1 MKKGCLTKL
10 MFLRST
16 KRSTLRSDF
25 LNPPVLIA
33 LLLGAAAA
41 EIKHMRFVLI
51 SVLLLCAMARQTGAA
66 TITVT
71 NTNDCGPGSL
81 RQALANANNG
91 DTISFT
97 VTGTIALTSG
107 GLAVTKNVTISGPGA
122 NQLAVNGN
130 QALFAFG
137 VFPQRTVSISGLRI
151 RNAQVGVY
159 NNQGTV
165 SVSNCALSGNSSA
178 GLYNHAGASMTV
190 ANSNISNNSGTGADN
205 QGTLTVS
212 SCVLSD
218 NSNAGISNSG
228 TVTVSNCALSG
239 NSGGMTSF
247 GTLTVSYCE
256 ISGNSGDGIFN
267 GGTLTVSNCA
277 LSGNSG
283 DGIGNR
289 AFSSGA
295 ASLTVVNSNV
305 SDNHSIGISNYVE
318 EFATLTVTMRS
329 TTVSGNSAGGVLA
342 QGGGVIFGGGI
353 QVTVTD
359 CTVSGNS
366 FWGGIHAT
374 GLTNLTVTNSTISG
388 NSANTG
394 FPGGDSGGGIY
405 GANLVENS
413 TISGNSAATSGGG
426 IYGSIEIVN
435 STISGNSA
443 GTSGGGIYN
452 FPYSLNVANSTITG
466 NSAPSGGGIYNKRP
480 PVGDIVVE
488 ISNTILNAG
497 ASGENIFNDG
507 GTITSLGYNLS
518 SDDGGGYLTGPG
530 DQINTDPLLGPLQNN
545 GGPTFTHALL
555 PGSPAI
561 DAGDPNFSPPPF
573 DDQRGC
579 PRVINGRI
587 DIGSFERQPLGR
599 SCVTPRPRPTP
610 SPRP

>member
-1 MKKGCLTKL
+1 M
-10 MFLRST
+10 
-16 KRSTLRSDF
+16 
-25 LNPPVLIA
+25 
-33 LLLGAAAA
+33 LL
-41 EIKHMRFVLI
+41 F
-51 SVLLLCAMARQTGAA
+51 CAVVIQLDAA

-71 NTNDCGPGSL
+71 NTNDSGPGSL

-91 DTISFT
+91 DRINFA
-97 VTGTIALTSG
+97 VTGAITLTSG
-107 GLAVTKNVTISGPGA
+107 GLGITKNVTISGPGV

-130 QALFAFG
+130 QALFVFG

-165 SVSNCALSGNSSA
+165 SVSNCVLSGNSSA
-178 GLYNHAGASMTV
+178 GLYNHTGASMTV

-205 QGTLTVS
+205 NQGTLSVS
-212 SCVLSD
+212 NCVLSG
-218 NSNAGISNSG
+218 NSDTGIFNSG

-239 NSGGMTSF
+239 NAGGMSSF
-247 GTLTVSYCE
+247 GTLTVSNCV

-267 GGTLTVSNCA
+267 GGTLTVSNCDI
-277 LSGNSG
+277 SGNSG
-283 DGIGNR
+283 DGIGNH
-289 AFSSGA
+289 AFSSGT
-295 ASLTVVNSNV
+295 ASLTIVNSNV
-305 SDNHSIGISNYVE
+305 SDNDSIGISNSVD
-318 EFATLTVTMRS
+318 EFGTLTVTIRS
-329 TTVSGNSAGGVLA
+329 TTVSGNSAGGVVA
-342 QGGGVIFGGGI
+342 NGGGVIFGGSI
-353 QVTVTD
+353 QVTITD

-374 GLTNLTVTNSTISG
+374 GLTNLFVTDSTISG
-388 NSANTG
+388 NSANAG
-394 FPGGDSGGGIY
+394 FPDGDSGGGIH
-405 GANLVENS
+405 GAVSVENC

-426 IYGSIEIVN
+426 IYGGFIEISN

-443 GTSGGGIYN
+443 GTSGGGIYELGA
-452 FPYSLNVANSTITG
+452 SHEVWLRVTNSTITG
-466 NSAPSGGGIYNKRP
+466 NSAPSGGGIYNKLYAI
-480 PVGDIVVE
+480 GSVVE

-530 DQINTDPLLGPLQNN
+530 DQINTDPLLGPLQDN

-573 DDQRGC
+573 NDQRGC
-579 PRVINGRI
+579 SFDRVFNGRI
-587 DIGSFERQPLGR
+587 DIGSFETQPPR
-599 SCVTPRPRPTP
+599 RPCAATPRPRPTP
-610 SPRP
+610 PPRP

>member
-1 MKKGCLTKL
+1 MKL
-10 MFLRST
+10 
-16 KRSTLRSDF
+16 
-25 LNPPVLIA
+25 
-33 LLLGAAAA
+33 
-41 EIKHMRFVLI
+41 EIKHMRFALI
-51 SVLLLCAMARQTGAA
+51 SVLVLCAMGARQTGAA
-66 TITVT
+66 TIIVT
-71 NTNDCGPGSL
+71 NTNDSGPGSL

-91 DTISFT
+91 DTINFS
-97 VTGTIALTSG
+97 VTGAITLSSD
-107 GLAVTKNVTISGPGA
+107 GLAVTENVTISGPGA

-130 QALFAFG
+130 QALFVFG

-165 SVSNCALSGNSSA
+165 SVSNCVLSGNSGA

-205 QGTLTVS
+205 QGTLTVT

-228 TVTVSNCALSG
+228 TV
-239 NSGGMTSF
+239 
-247 GTLTVSYCE
+247 
-256 ISGNSGDGIFN
+256 
-267 GGTLTVSNCA
+267 TVSNCA

-305 SDNHSIGISNYVE
+305 SDNHFIGISSYVD
-318 EFATLTVTMRS
+318 EFATLPVTMRS
-329 TTVSGNSAGGVLA
+329 TTVSGSSAGGVLA
-342 QGGGVIFGGGI
+342 QGGGVIFGGSI

-366 FWGGIHAT
+366 FWGGIRAT

-405 GANLVENS
+405 GADLVENS

-452 FPYSLNVANSTITG
+452 PYSLNVANSTITG

-480 PVGDIVVE
+480 PVGDSVVE

-530 DQINTDPLLGPLQNN
+530 DQINTDPLLGPCRTTEAQPLHTRCCLAAQRL
-545 GGPTFTHALL
+545 T
-555 PGSPAI
+555 PAI
-561 DAGDPNFSPPPF
+561 RTLVRRLSTTSETAISIA
-573 DDQRGC
+573 C
-579 PRVINGRI
+579 SMVASI
-587 DIGSFERQPLGR
+587 
-599 SCVTPRPRPTP
+599 
-610 SPRP
+610 

>member
-1 MKKGCLTKL
+1 MTI
-10 MFLRST
+10 FA
-16 KRSTLRSDF
+16 
-25 LNPPVLIA
+25 IA
-33 LLLGAAAA
+33 
-41 EIKHMRFVLI
+41 
-51 SVLLLCAMARQTGAA
+51 VLLLAA
-66 TITVT
+66 TTMSAHAANITVT
-71 NTNDCGPGSL
+71 NTNDSGPGSL

-91 DTISFT
+91 DTINFA
-97 VTGTIALTSG
+97 VTGAISLTSG
-107 GLAVTKNVTISGPGA
+107 GLGITKNVTISGPGA
-122 NQLAVNGN
+122 HQLAVNGN
-130 QALFAFG
+130 QALFVFG

-165 SVSNCALSGNSSA
+165 SVTNCVLSGNSGA

-205 QGTLTVS
+205 QGTLTVT

-247 GTLTVSYCE
+247 GTLTVSNCFV
-256 ISGNSGDGIFN
+256 SGNSGNGIFN

-305 SDNHSIGISNYVE
+305 SDNHSIGISNYVD

-342 QGGGVIFGGGI
+342 QGGGVIFGGSI
-353 QVTVTD
+353 QVTITD

-374 GLTNLTVTNSTISG
+374 GLANLFVADSTISG

-394 FPGGDSGGGIY
+394 FPDGDSGGGIH
-405 GANLVENS
+405 GAGTVRVENS

-426 IYGSIEIVN
+426 IYGGVIEISN

-443 GTSGGGIYN
+443 GSSGGGIYN
-452 FPYSLNVANSTITG
+452 VHNFPYPLNVANSTISG
-466 NSAPSGGGIYNKRP
+466 NSAATCGGGIC
-480 PVGDIVVE
+480 GGGVE
-488 ISNTILNAG
+488 IGNTILNAN
-497 ASGENIFNDG
+497 ASGNIQASV
-507 GTITSLGYNLS
+507 TSHGYNIS
-518 SDDGGGYLTGPG
+518 SDDGGGHLNGPG
-530 DQINTDPLLGPLQNN
+530 DQINTDPLLGPLQDN
-545 GGPTFTHALL
+545 GGPTLTHALL

-561 DAGDPNFSPPPF
+561 DAGDPNFHPPPF
-573 DDQRGC
+573 NDQRGC

-599 SCVTPRPRPTP
+599 SCLTPRPRPTP
-610 SPRP
+610 RPRLAPPQ